1 MPTKTKYEE
10 EILRE
15 MHDLSGPFQKK
26 MVKIVHLLKQEF
38 VRFRQDDK
46 VATDE
51 FLRVCGTWEDE
62 RTVKEQM
69 KDIYSSRKST
79 SRTAK
84 AF

>member
-1 MPTKTKYEE
+1 MPTKTKYEK
-10 EILRE
+10 EILKE
-15 MHDLSGPFQKK
+15 MHDLSEPFQEK

-38 VRFRQDDK
+38 VRFRQDEK

-79 SRTAK
+79 FRTAK

>member
-1 MPTKTKYEE
+1 MKTKTIYEE
-10 EILRE
+10 KILKE
-15 MHDLSGPFQKK
+15 MHDLSKPLQEK

-38 VRFRQDDK
+38 VKFRQDEK

-62 RTVKEQM
+62 RTVKEQI
-69 KDIYSSRKST
+69 KDIHSSRKST

>member
-1 MPTKTKYEE
+1 MKTKTIYEE
-10 EILRE
+10 EILKE
-15 MHDLSGPFQKK
+15 LHDLSEPFQKK

-38 VRFRQDDK
+38 VRYRQNEK

>member
-1 MPTKTKYEE
+1 MKVKTIYEE
-10 EILRE
+10 EILKE
-15 MHDLSGPFQKK
+15 LHDLSKPFQKK
-26 MVKIVHLLKQEF
+26 MVKIVRLLKQES
-38 VRFRQDDK
+38 VRYTQKEK

-51 FLRVCGTWEDE
+51 SLRVCGKWEDE

>member
-1 MPTKTKYEE
+1 MLTKTKHEE
-10 EILRE
+10 EILKE
-15 MHDLSGPFQKK
+15 MHDLSEPFQEK

-38 VRFRQDDK
+38 LKLNQDEK
-46 VATDE
+46 AATNE
-51 FLRVCGTWEDE
+51 FLRICGTWEDE